1 MNISAPFIRRPV
13 ATTLLTVA
21 IAIAGGI
28 AFQVL
33 PVSPLP
39 QVDFPT
45 ISVSAGLP
53 GASAEIMA
61 SSVATPLERQFGHIA
76 GVTEMT
82 SSSSLGSTNV
92 TIQFDLSR
100 NIDGAARDVEA
111 AINAARTY
119 LPANL
124 PANPTYRKVNPA
136 DAPIMILGLT
146 SDKYGPD
153 KMYDEASTVLQQKL
167 SQIQGV
173 GQANAGGGALPSVRV
188 EVNPE
193 KLASYG
199 LALSNVQS
207 VLSLQNTNLARGQI
221 TNGDQSADIVVN
233 GQINHADDYKPI
245 IVGYHNGA
253 AVRLSD
259 VADVIDSVQNV
270 RTAGY
275 LNGKRAVNVIIFRQP
290 GANIID
296 TVDRILAQMPALKA
310 SLPQGID
317 ITVVLNRTTTI
328 RASVNDVEVTLLIS
342 IALVILVVF
351 VFLRN
356 GRATLIPAVAVPVS
370 LIGTFAVMY
379 ALGYSLDNL
388 SLMALTISTGF
399 VVDDAIVVME
409 NITRHLEEGMTPMAA
424 TFKGASEIGFT
435 VLSISISLIAVFIPL
450 LLMGG
455 IVGRLFRE
463 FAITLS
469 TAIVVSMV
477 ISLTTTPMMCAYLL
491 KHEHGEKHG
500 RLYNASERAFDWVL
514 NLYRRTLHWA
524 LGNPVL
530 ILAVLI
536 LTIALNVA
544 IAIKI
549 PKGFFPQQDTGS
561 LQGGMQGPQDA
572 SFSAMNESL
581 QLIQRKIKEDP
592 AVANVIGFTGGGG
605 ATNTGNIYITLKPL
619 GSGEDERKAGAADI
633 INRIRPKLNRMPVA
647 SAFLQASQ
655 DLRIGGRGSSA
666 MYQYTI
672 QSDNV
677 EDLKTWGPKLFDEMK
692 KLPGLQDVNS
702 DQQNGGLD
710 ELVNFDRVTA
720 ARLGQTASSLD
731 AGLYAAFGQ
740 QEVSLIYTQL
750 NQYYVIMEVAP
761 QYWQTPAGLKTIY
774 FHNGSAS
781 STTATG
787 NSPLFS
793 MAKAAANTTPLA
805 LNHTGLFPSVTVS
818 FNLAPGVALS
828 DATTEINDMQQRL
841 GTPET
846 VRGFYAG
853 TAQAYQQSLSS
864 EPVLIVTAVLAVYI
878 VLGILYESYMH
889 PITILSTLP
898 SASVGAMMAL
908 MLFNEDLN
916 VISIIGI
923 VLLIGIV
930 KKNAIMMI
938 DFALQAEREGGMDT
952 EEAIFEACML
962 RFRPILMTTMAAL
975 FGAIPLAFGTGTGSE
990 LRRPLG
996 ITIVGGLIVSQLLT
1010 LYTTPVVYLALDKL
1024 RLRVLGRQ
1032 RDTFHVGDEPM
1043 PEGAK

>member
-1 MNISAPFIRRPV
+1 MNVSGPFIRRPV
-13 ATTLLTVA
+13 ATTLLTIA

-45 ISVSAGLP
+45 ISVNSGLP

-82 SSSSLGSTNV
+82 SASSLGTTSI

-153 KMYDEASTVLQQKL
+153 KMYDEASTILIQKL

-188 EVNPE
+188 EVNPT

-199 LALSNVQS
+199 LAISNVQS
-207 VLSLQNTNLARGQI
+207 VLSLQNSQLARGQI
-221 TNGDQSADIVVN
+221 TNGDTSADILVN
-233 GQINHADDYKPI
+233 GQINHAVDYQPL
-245 IVGYHNGA
+245 IVGFHHGA
-253 AVRLSD
+253 AVRLAD

-275 LNGKRAVNVIIFRQP
+275 LNGKRAVNVMIFRQP

-296 TVDRILAQMPALKA
+296 TVDRILAAMPALKA
-310 SLPQGID
+310 SIPQGID
-317 ITVVLNRTTTI
+317 VTVVQNRTTTI
-328 RASVNDVEVTLLIS
+328 RASVADVEGTLVIS
-342 IALVILVVF
+342 IVLVILVVF
-351 VFLRN
+351 VFLRS
-356 GRATLIPAVAVPVS
+356 GRAVLIPAVAVPVS

-379 ALGYSLDNL
+379 LLGYSLDNL

-409 NITRHLEEGMTPMAA
+409 NITRHLEDGMTPMAA
-424 TFKGASEIGFT
+424 TLRGAREIGFT
-435 VLSISISLIAVFIPL
+435 VFSISVSLIAVFIPL

-463 FAITLS
+463 FAVTLS
-469 TAIVVSMV
+469 TAIIVSMV

-491 KHEHGEKHG
+491 KSEHGVKHG
-500 RLYNASERAFDWVL
+500 RIYNASERVFEWVL
-514 NLYRRTLHWA
+514 NGYRRTLHWA
-524 LGNPVL
+524 LANPAL
-530 ILAVLI
+530 ILTMLV
-536 LTIALNVA
+536 LTIALNVV

-549 PKGFFPQQDTGS
+549 PKGFFPPQDTGT

-572 SFSAMNESL
+572 SFAVMNDSL
-581 QLIQRKIKEDP
+581 QRVQNEIKKDP

-605 ATNTGNIYITLKPL
+605 ATNTGNINVTLKPL
-619 GSGEDERKAGAADI
+619 GKGADQRNISAADV
-633 INRIRPKLNRMPVA
+633 INRIRPKLARMPVA
-647 SAFLQASQ
+647 SAFLQAAQ
-655 DLRIGGRGSSA
+655 DLRIGGRGSNA

-677 EDLKTWGPKLFDEMK
+677 DDLKTWGPKLFNAMK
-692 KLPGLQDVNS
+692 TLPGLQDVNS

-710 ELVNFDRVTA
+710 ELVTFDRATA
-720 ARLGQTASSLD
+720 AKLGQTASSLD
-731 AGLYAAFGQ
+731 SGLYAAFGQ
-740 QEVSLIYTQL
+740 SEVSLIYTQL
-750 NQYYVIMEVAP
+750 NQYYVILEVAP
-761 QYWQTPAGLKTIY
+761 QYWATPAGLKDIY
-774 FHNGSAS
+774 FHTGGAS
-781 STTATG
+781 STTASG
-787 NSPLFS
+787 NTPLFT
-793 MAKAAANTTPLA
+793 MAKASANTTPLA

-818 FNLAPGVALS
+818 FNLGPGVALS
-828 DATTEINDMQQRL
+828 DATEEINDMQQRL
-841 GTPET
+841 GTPST
-846 VRGFYAG
+846 VRGFFAG
-853 TAQAYQQSLSS
+853 TAAAYQASLSS
-864 EPVLIVTAVLAVYI
+864 EPVLVVTAILAVYI
-878 VLGILYESYMH
+878 VLGILYESLVH
-889 PITILSTLP
+889 PLTIISTLP
-898 SASVGAMMAL
+898 SASVGAMLAL
-908 MLFNEDLN
+908 MLFGVDLN

-938 DFALQAEREGGMDT
+938 DFALQCEREGGMDT

-1024 RLRVLGRQ
+1024 RLRVLGQQ
-1032 RDTFHVGDEPM
+1032 RDTFHVDDPM
-1043 PEGAK
+1043 PAGAE